1 MPQNRSGPS
10 RTRRPIVE
18 ASNTAADAP
27 EASARPRLAIG
38 KIIKW
43 SLAAVVLLATAAIA
57 LHYWRQAQLYVSTD
71 NAYLNANTV
80 EIAAQVSGPIV
91 AIHVRDQQR
100 VTAGDALFEIDP
112 RPYELAVQAAQA
124 QLEIARQATSQETA
138 AIAAAQALVT
148 QRAAELR
155 NAQSNERRVSDLVA
169 QNLVS
174 KQSAETV
181 GTQAETAAAAVRA
194 AQANLEKAQSALGK
208 TGEGNAAVRAALAK
222 LEQARLDLQYTKITA
237 PTSGLIANFSLRPG
251 STVQKE
257 LPLFT
262 IISDEEYWVDA
273 NFKETELD
281 RVHPGQH
288 AQVVMDMYR
297 DHPFEGEVQSLS
309 GGSGAAFSLLPA
321 QNATGNWVKVTQ
333 RVPVRI
339 HILNPDPAYPLRIG
353 TTASVHVRTE

>member
-1 MPQNRSGPS
+1 M
-10 RTRRPIVE
+10 E
-18 ASNTAADAP
+18 ASNTSANAP

-43 SLAAVVLLATAAIA
+43 SLTAAALIA
-57 LHYWRQAQLYVSTD
+57 AAAIGVHYWRQAQLYVSTD

-80 EIAAQVSGPIV
+80 QIAAQVSGPIV
-91 AIHVRDQQR
+91 AIHVRDQQT
-100 VTAGDALFEIDP
+100 VKADDALFEIDP

-124 QLEIARQATSQETA
+124 QLEIARQSTSQETA
-138 AIAAAQALVT
+138 AVAAAQALVT

-155 NAQSNERRVSDLVA
+155 NAQSNERRVRDLVA
-169 QNLVS
+169 RNLVS
-174 KQSAETV
+174 QQNAETV
-181 GTQAETAAAAVRA
+181 GTQAETAAAAVHA
-194 AQANLEKAQSALGK
+194 AQANLEKAQSALGNA
-208 TGEGNAAVRAALAK
+208 GEGNAAVRAALAK
-222 LEQARLDLQYTKITA
+222 LEQARLDLEHTKVTA
-237 PTSGLIANFSLRPG
+237 PTSGLIANFTLRPG

-262 IISDEEYWVDA
+262 LIGDQEYWVDA

-281 RVHPGQH
+281 RVHPGQR
-288 AQVVMDMYR
+288 AEVVMDMYR

-339 HILNPDPAYPLRIG
+339 RILSPDPAYPLRIG
-353 TTASVHVRTE
+353 TTASVRVRAK